1 MAIRVVTED
10 APIIKITGVASA
22 PVSSPIGAVNTVNV
36 SQSNQIVKVPSTSA
50 ASIEIKSIGSAEVQV
65 SNPVVRPFK
74 AIIYQGPKG
83 DPGIAASGSSVLTSD
98 LFVTNTVGD
107 VKEKYEIEGQTDLE
121 LVIREMLSD
130 TDVTLTGV
138 ATVKSDGI
146 FKSEGFSA
154 DITSAIELSSIALTI
169 KNGKYLDINPT
180 QVRLNPSGQ
189 FIDTIPKSDLTE
201 DYEQTYTLE
210 GPFNLTGT
218 LGENIITVNYFWQ
231 DEVSFNYGPSVLSI
245 SSKDV
250 FKFYLGKKIRVITSV
265 CSNPYGVN
273 ISPNPL
279 NQEPNLYQSE
289 SSLIVDV
296 LNQNPNE
303 LIYTEVIQDFNSLS
317 REVIVPLKKESNTYS
332 VLDNDRYVVIE
343 LPAEFSLSEVAATT
357 AGSGAYSLTN
367 SIVYLGDSNTSGNNY
382 VNEEGH
388 HVKYYRFIA
397 PGAFTEDL
405 KLDLEIKLSE

>member
-1 MAIRVVTED
+1 M
-10 APIIKITGVASA
+10 
-22 PVSSPIGAVNTVNV
+22 
-36 SQSNQIVKVPSTSA
+36 
-50 ASIEIKSIGSAEVQV
+50 
-65 SNPVVRPFK
+65 
-74 AIIYQGPKG
+74 
-83 DPGIAASGSSVLTSD
+83 LTSD